1 MEQLRNIEQCLIST
15 VQTQLGDLK
24 HVNAKEM
31 GEVIDMIKDLEEAMD
46 YCSIIEA
53 MEKTSEDK
61 EKQQGEMNINYYMEP
76 MRYYQG
82 QPRNADGTF
91 SSDGRRNYGEGS
103 SSNSGGQGQIGGTN
117 NSSNRYYV
125 PYMEYA
131 PYMMRDEGWR
141 DDHMYNGRSGNSRRM
156 YMEGKQYHS
165 KDDEQS
171 MKELEHYIKDLG
183 EDLTDMIKESST
195 EEKQLLSS
203 KLQQLATKIN
213 K

>member
-31 GEVIDMIKDLEEAMD
+31 GEVVDMIKDLEEAMY

-76 MRYYQG
+76 MKYY
-82 QPRNADGTF
+82 QPRN
-91 SSDGRRNYGEGS
+91 SDGRRNYGEGS
-103 SSNSGGQGQIGGTN
+103 N
-117 NSSNRYYV
+117 NSEGSRHYV

-141 DDHMYNGRSGNSRRM
+141 DDHMYSGRSGSSRRM
-156 YMEGKQYHS
+156 YMEGKQYHG
-165 KDDEQS
+165 DDQQS

-183 EDLTDMIKESST
+183 EDLTDMIKDSTT
-195 EEKQLLSS
+195 EEKQVLSS
-203 KLQQLATKIN
+203 KLQQLATKI